1 MKLRYK
7 ILNGAIAL
15 TLVTVS
21 TLAVTL
27 AYTKNCELP
36 VIREINNPMK
46 AIIYRCY
53 GGPEVLEQAV
63 IEIPEPL
70 EHQILV
76 RVKAAA
82 VNPVD
87 WHYMRGSP
95 YIMRLMTGIG
105 APNDQSMGTD
115 FAGIVEKVG
124 SDVTKFK
131 IGDAVFGGGSGPF
144 AEYVL
149 ANASKSVA
157 HKPTHVSFE
166 QSAAM
171 PIAALTALQAL
182 RDKGQLKAG
191 QKVLINGASGGVG
204 TYAVQIAKSFGAEVH
219 GVSSGRN
226 IEMVTLLGADHMF
239 NYKTESYIESE
250 ERYDLIVDMI
260 SNHSIFDNLKVL
272 KKQGRMVVVGG
283 GKGNWIGPLM
293 PSIKAVIMNNFV
305 DQELQQFVAQ
315 FTSKDLES
323 LAELMRQG
331 QLSSVIDR
339 RYSLDEI
346 QDAISYSESG
356 RAKGKIIV
364 TISK

>member
-1 MKLRYK
+1 
-7 ILNGAIAL
+7 
-15 TLVTVS
+15 
-21 TLAVTL
+21 
-27 AYTKNCELP
+27 
-36 VIREINNPMK
+36 MK

-53 GGPEVLEQAV
+53 GGPEVLEQSV

-70 EHQILV
+70 AHQILV
-76 RVKAAA
+76 RVKAAT

-95 YIMRLMTGIG
+95 YIMRLRTGIG
-105 APNDQSMGTD
+105 APNDQRIGND

-131 IGDAVFGGGSGPF
+131 IGDAVFGGGGGTF

-157 HKPTHVSFE
+157 HKPTDVSFE

-171 PIAALTALQAL
+171 PTAALTALQAL
-182 RDKGQLKAG
+182 RDKGQLEPG

-239 NYKTESYIESE
+239 NYKTESYIESDK
-250 ERYDLIVDMI
+250 RYDLIVDMI
-260 SNHSIFDNLKVL
+260 SNHSISDNLKVL
-272 KKQGRMVVVGG
+272 KKQGRMVIVGG
-283 GKGNWIGPLM
+283 GKGNWIGPLI

-305 DQELQQFVAQ
+305 DQEVQTFVAQ
-315 FTSKDLES
+315 FNSKDLES

-339 RYSLDEI
+339 RYSLDRI
-346 QDAISYSESG
+346 QDAINYSESG
-356 RAKGKIIV
+356 RARGKIII
-364 TISK
+364 TITHTQ